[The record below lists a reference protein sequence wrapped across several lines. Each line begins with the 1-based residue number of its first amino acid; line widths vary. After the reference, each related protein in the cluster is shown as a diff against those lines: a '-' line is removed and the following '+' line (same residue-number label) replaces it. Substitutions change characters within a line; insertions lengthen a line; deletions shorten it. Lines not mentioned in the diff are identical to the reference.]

1 MVSGETKMELTGA
14 MFLIKVPDELMR
26 CSGRYHLRIHHTR
39 FNTLRLLLFTVNQYC
54 ILCSFLLKELCEV
67 ISLHRSQHSIKIIN
81 NALLLVSESLHA
93 HIVENGFL

>member
-26 CSGRYHLRIHHTR
+26 CSGRYHLRILHTR

-54 ILCSFLLKELCEV
+54 M
-67 ISLHRSQHSIKIIN
+67 
-81 NALLLVSESLHA
+81 
-93 HIVENGFL
+93 